1 MQYKLSN
8 DGNRR
13 SEAYRGT
20 VFSKDDP
27 NVKAIKAD
35 VARHNKVI
43 RENTRLY
50 GSSPCGQTLQRVS
63 IMARGTR
70 RDAQKVNYYME
81 TPTRPYSTNMVII
94 SISISMMITLTNMIS
109 IVK

>member
-1 MQYKLSN
+1 MQYKLST
-8 DGNRR
+8 DGHRR

-43 RENTRLY
+43 RENT
-50 GSSPCGQTLQRVS
+50 
-63 IMARGTR
+63 
-70 RDAQKVNYYME
+70 D
-81 TPTRPYSTNMVII
+81 STALHHADNR
-94 SISISMMITLTNMIS
+94 SKGCL
-109 IVK
+109 